1 MKQRVRSRSVS
12 AIAVGVVCCGLIAG
26 CSSGGGSDQKKDHG
40 VASVSSPDVQKS
52 KKPSTAKAQKKGVM
66 VSPVMSE
73 EERQAIHDAWYDCL
87 ETNGAEMAYKDGKKI
102 PFRHGGMRVPKDP
115 DARRP
120 ASAYKACE
128 IKEPYVDPLYDKN
141 TNPKYA
147 EQTVAWMACMTRNG
161 IEVSGNPDDEFLTY
175 GKEAPELKNDPKAR
189 DKVRTKCYAESYK

>member
-12 AIAVGVVCCGLIAG
+12 AIAVGVVCCGLIVG

-66 VSPVMSE
+66 ISPAMSRE
-73 EERQAIHDAWYDCL
+73 ESEAITNAWYDCL
-87 ETNGAEMAYKDGKKI
+87 EDNGVEMIYKDGKKV
-102 PFRHGGMRVPKDP
+102 RHGGLRVPKGLDT
-115 DARRP
+115 RQP
-120 ASAYKACE
+120 AAAYKACE
-128 IKEPYVDPLYDKN
+128 PKEPYLDPLYDRA

-161 IEVSGNPDDEFLTY
+161 IEVSGNADDEFLTY
-175 GKEAPELKNDPKAR
+175 GKEAPELKDDPEAR

>member
-1 MKQRVRSRSVS
+1 MKQRVRSRSVC

-26 CSSGGGSDQKKDHG
+26 CSSGGGSDQKKDRG

-52 KKPSTAKAQKKGVM
+52 EKPSTAKAQKKGVM
-66 VSPVMSE
+66 ISMTMTPE
-73 EERQAIHDAWYDCL
+73 ETDAINDAWYDCL
-87 ETNGAEMAYKDGKKI
+87 ETNGAEMWYKDGKKA
-102 PFRHGGMRVPKDP
+102 PLRHSGMRVPKNL
-115 DARRP
+115 DARQP

-128 IKEPYVDPLYDKN
+128 AKEPYVDPLYDKN

-161 IEVSGNPDDEFLTY
+161 IEVSGNWDDDFYTY